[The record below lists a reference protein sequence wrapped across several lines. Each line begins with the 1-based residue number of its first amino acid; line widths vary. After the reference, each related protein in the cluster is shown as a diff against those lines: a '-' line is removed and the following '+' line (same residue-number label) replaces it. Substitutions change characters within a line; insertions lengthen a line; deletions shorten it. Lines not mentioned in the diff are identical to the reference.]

1 MRGLMP
7 KISVVSPVYNELEVT
22 LTALVD
28 RVAVAVASIPLELE
42 IVLVDDGSRQET
54 WDAIFDLCRQRP
66 DVKGIRLAR
75 NFGQHAAIAAGID
88 QATGDWVVVM
98 DSDLQDRPEV
108 IPRLYH
114 KSREGYDVVFVSR
127 ELRPESAFYRL
138 LAFVFYRTL
147 NFLSGQY
154 YERRQAN
161 FSILTRQV
169 VEAFCRVPDR
179 DRFYGGVVRWL
190 GFRTSLIN
198 AQHGERQ
205 YGKTTYDFR
214 GRLRLAFRIIFGFSS
229 RLLHTS
235 IVAGLLMAVLSFG
248 AAIVI
253 VMDKIIHPS
262 LPVPGWPSVMTAVFF
277 TAGVTNVMLGL
288 VGVYV
293 GNLFEQS
300 KRRPIYVVA
309 QTAALGRE
317 SVGNTPPPDLAVK

>member
-1 MRGLMP
+1 MP
-7 KISVVSPVYNELEVT
+7 KISVVSPVYNELNAT

-28 RVAVAVASIPLELE
+28 RVAVAVASIPLDLE
-42 IVLVDDGSRQET
+42 VILVDDGSRQET
-54 WDAIFDLCRQRP
+54 WDAICALCRQRP
-66 DVKGIRLAR
+66 EIKGIRLAR

-88 QATGDWVVVM
+88 QTTGDWVVVM

-108 IPRLYH
+108 IPQLYQ
-114 KSREGYDVVFVSR
+114 KSCEGYDVVFVNR
-127 ELRPESAFYRL
+127 ELRPESAAYRL
-138 LAFVFYRTL
+138 LALVFYRIL

-161 FSILTRQV
+161 YSILTRQV
-169 VEAFCRVPDR
+169 AEAFRRVPDR

-198 AQHGERQ
+198 ARHGARP
-205 YGKTTYDFR
+205 YGKSNYNIM
-214 GRLRLAFRIIFGFSS
+214 GRLRFAFRIIFGFSS
-229 RLLHTS
+229 RLLHTA
-235 IVAGLLMAVLSFG
+235 IVAGLLMAIVSFG
-248 AAIVI
+248 AGIMIV
-253 VMDKIIHPS
+253 VDKITHPS

-309 QTAALGRE
+309 QTTALGQE
-317 SVGNTPPPDLAVK
+317 IGCSAPIAPTFEVK